1 VRRKL
6 NALTVLVA
14 LAFALW
20 GQRDLV
26 DEHVR
31 RAHAWWTTEEP
42 LTPPARVLVDRLA
55 DAGVWEASGHCD
67 GRVVTLTSRGG
78 GPGAVSVDVP
88 DVPGGL
94 KVLQGKDDVTPLLT
108 AADRKR
114 VRTAAGAA
122 CEAVLARERTRLAA
136 RLASE
141 LARERVH
148 EGGEALA
155 KGTR

>member
-1 VRRKL
+1 M
-6 NALTVLVA
+6 VLVT

-26 DEHVR
+26 DEHAR
-31 RAHAWWTTEEP
+31 RAYAWWTAEEP
-42 LTPPARVLVDRLA
+42 LTPPARVLIERLA
-55 DAGVWEASGHCD
+55 DPALWEASGHCD

-88 DVPGGL
+88 GIQGAV
-94 KVLQGKDDVTPLLT
+94 KVLQGNGDVTPLLT
-108 AADRKR
+108 TADRKR
-114 VRTAAGAA
+114 VREAALAA

-136 RLASE
+136 RL
-141 LARERVH
+141 ERQLSG
-148 EGGEALA
+148 GGEALA

>member
-6 NALTVLVA
+6 NALMVLVA
-14 LAFALW
+14 LALALW

-26 DEHVR
+26 NEHVR
-31 RAHAWWTTEEP
+31 RAYAYWTIEDP

-78 GPGAVSVDVP
+78 GPDAVSVDVP
-88 DVPGGL
+88 GIQGAL
-94 KVLQGKDDVTPLLT
+94 KVLQGNADVTPLLT
-108 AADRKR
+108 PADRKR
-114 VRTAAGAA
+114 VREAALGA
-122 CEAVLARERTRLAA
+122 CEAVLARERTRLAG
-136 RLASE
+136 RL
-141 LARERVH
+141 ERQLSG
-148 EGGEALA
+148 GGEALA

>member
-1 VRRKL
+1 VLRKL
-6 NALTVLVA
+6 KAFMVLVA

-26 DEHVR
+26 LEQAR

-42 LTPPARVLVDRLA
+42 LTPPARVLIERLA
-55 DAGVWEASGHCD
+55 DPALWEASGHCD

-78 GPGAVSVDVP
+78 GARAVSVDVP
-88 DVPGGL
+88 GIQGAV
-94 KVLQGKDDVTPLLT
+94 KVIQGNTDVTPLLT
-108 AADRKR
+108 AADRKC

-122 CEAVLARERTRLAA
+122 CDAVLARERERLAG
-136 RLASE
+136 RL
-141 LARERVH
+141 ERQLSG
-148 EGGEALA
+148 GGEALA